1 VYVFRAYYSLPPD
14 MVDRDGNPVHAL
26 YGFARFMGDL
36 IEREKPRYIAVAFDA
51 SLSTSFRNLIY
62 PAYKANR
69 EPAPPDLV
77 LQFERCRQYCERLG
91 IAWFDSPEFEA
102 DDLIGTLAARMRA
115 EGLRSTIVS
124 RDKDLAQLIT
134 PGDVYWDYSGNA
146 RYHHGE
152 IEGRFGVAPDRY
164 ADYLALTGDAVD
176 NIAGVPGVGPKT
188 ATVLMRAFA
197 TLEELYERLDV
208 VHDLPL
214 RGAAAVVALTYGQLH
229 AEVCKFA
236 NALKGL
242 GIQPGDRVIIYMPM
256 VPEARDR
263 DASPARASAPSTRWS
278 SAASRPRRSPTAS
291 TTPARWSSPPT
302 AAGAAA
308 RCCRSSNRRQ
318 GAGRRL
324 PTSHRALS
332 CSTASTKPSTGAGP
346 RPVVARADRA
356 SRRRLPP
363 EPGGQRAPAV
373 PALHLGLDRQA
384 EGHPAHHRR
393 LHCCGAKTFEWVFD
407 QAATDVYWCTAD
419 CGWVTGHSYVTYG
432 PLAAGA
438 TCVIYEGAP
447 DFPDA
452 RTASGKII
460 ERYKRLASSTPR
472 PPRSARS

>member
-36 IEREKPRYIAVAFDA
+36 IEREKPLYIAVAFDA

-214 RGAAAVVALTYGQLH
+214 RGAAAVVTRLAQHREAAFLARQLTRIRCDVMLPVTRHQLQRRPPD
-229 AEVCKFA
+229 
-236 NALKGL
+236 L
-242 GIQPGDRVIIYMPM
+242 
-256 VPEARDR
+256 
-263 DASPARASAPSTRWS
+263 PAIDDFCGSNGFGSLIRNQ
-278 SAASRPRRSPTAS
+278 
-291 TTPARWSSPPT
+291 
-302 AAGAAA
+302 AA
-308 RCCRSSNRRQ
+308 R
-318 GAGRRL
+318 L
-324 PTSHRALS
+324 PQ
-332 CSTASTKPSTGAGP
+332 P
-346 RPVVARADRA
+346 
-356 SRRRLPP
+356 
-363 EPGGQRAPAV
+363 
-373 PALHLGLDRQA
+373 
-384 EGHPAHHRR
+384 
-393 LHCCGAKTFEWVFD
+393 
-407 QAATDVYWCTAD
+407 
-419 CGWVTGHSYVTYG
+419 
-432 PLAAGA
+432 
-438 TCVIYEGAP
+438 
-447 DFPDA
+447 
-452 RTASGKII
+452 
-460 ERYKRLASSTPR
+460 
-472 PPRSARS
+472 

>member
-1 VYVFRAYYSLPPD
+1 MYVFRAYYSLPPE

-36 IEREKPRYIAVAFDA
+36 IEREKPRYVAVAFDA
-51 SLSTSFRNLIY
+51 SLSTSFRNQIY

-214 RGAAAVVALTYGQLH
+214 RGAAAVVARLAQHREAAFLARQLTRIRCDVMLPVTRHQLQRRPPD
-229 AEVCKFA
+229 
-236 NALKGL
+236 L
-242 GIQPGDRVIIYMPM
+242 
-256 VPEARDR
+256 
-263 DASPARASAPSTRWS
+263 PAIDDFCGSNGFGSLIRNQ
-278 SAASRPRRSPTAS
+278 
-291 TTPARWSSPPT
+291 
-302 AAGAAA
+302 AA
-308 RCCRSSNRRQ
+308 R
-318 GAGRRL
+318 L
-324 PTSHRALS
+324 P
-332 CSTASTKPSTGAGP
+332 
-346 RPVVARADRA
+346 
-356 SRRRLPP
+356 
-363 EPGGQRAPAV
+363 
-373 PALHLGLDRQA
+373 QA
-384 EGHPAHHRR
+384 
-393 LHCCGAKTFEWVFD
+393 
-407 QAATDVYWCTAD
+407 
-419 CGWVTGHSYVTYG
+419 
-432 PLAAGA
+432 
-438 TCVIYEGAP
+438 
-447 DFPDA
+447 
-452 RTASGKII
+452 
-460 ERYKRLASSTPR
+460 
-472 PPRSARS
+472 